1 MNQPT
6 PHIDIIAV
14 IKSECSRSVLDKLRD
29 AMDSDPER
37 PGYPR
42 LMTDAE
48 FRNNLE
54 ANILMGFTDI
64 CEGFGVDPFADEFPE
79 PSLN

>member
-42 LMTDAE
+42 LMNDAE
-48 FRNNLE
+48 FRDNLE
-54 ANILMGFTDI
+54 GNLLGAFADM
-64 CEGFGVDPFADEFPE
+64 CEGFGVDPFANEFPE
-79 PSLN
+79 LMLN